1 MLEKIISGGQTGA
14 DIAALDAAISH
25 NFPYGGWIPK
35 GRRTLDGPLDEKY
48 HLDEMPTQSY
58 PKRTAQNVIA
68 SDGTVIFQ
76 RGALTGGSA
85 LTRKCA
91 IKNDKPWLHLDL
103 KKLSTNEAGK
113 ILQEWIK
120 NNEIKILNVAG
131 KSAKSDPKI
140 YQLVYSVTSMVLD
153 KCPHPC
159 NP

>member
-1 MLEKIISGGQTGA
+1 MLQKIISGGQTGA

-25 NFPYGGWIPK
+25 DFPYGGWIPK

-91 IKNDKPWLHLDL
+91 IQNNKPWLHLDM
-103 KKLSTNEAGK
+103 KKLSEKKAGK
-113 ILQEWIK
+113 ILLEWIDD
-120 NNEIKILNVAG
+120 NDIQILNVAG
-131 KSAKSDPKI
+131 KSAKSDPEI
-140 YQLVYSVTSMVLD
+140 
-153 KCPHPC
+153 
-159 NP
+159 